1 MDCTATYTVTQA
13 DIDAG
18 SIANTATA
26 TGTPPAGVTAP
37 VSPPSSVTVPATQTA
52 ALTVTKSATPT
63 TVTAAGDVVTYTF
76 RVTNT
81 GNVTVT
87 DPVVTERSFTGT
99 GTAPVATC
107 PPGALAPGASV
118 DCTATYTV
126 TQADIDAGSI
136 ANTATATGTPPAG
149 VDAAGVA
156 AVVGDGARDPDGG
169 VDGDQVG
176 RPDHGVGG
184 G

>member
-1 MDCTATYTVTQA
+1 M
-13 DIDAG
+13 
-18 SIANTATA
+18 
-26 TGTPPAGVTAP
+26 
-37 VSPPSSVTVPATQTA
+37 
-52 ALTVTKSATPT
+52 
-63 TVTAAGDVVTYTF
+63 VTYTF
-76 RVTNT
+76 VVTNT

-87 DPVVTERSFTGT
+87 DPVVTEGSFTGS

-136 ANTATATGTPPAG
+136 ANTATRDRYAAG
-149 VDAAGVA
+149 GCDGAGVA

-176 RPDHGVGG
+176 DADHGDRGG
-184 G
+184 